1 VEEHF
6 HVGDTLNGF
15 VFKEKPL
22 QSALPLELLT
32 QRKLE
37 SSMLPPRLKF
47 ILSAT
52 VFHALSATS
61 DLDAATLDAQFE
73 DQEKTLS
80 AVIAKMPRSVGL
92 LSKRGDARLFQGNFA
107 GAVADYQEMIA
118 LDPSQDAPHW
128 RLGIAY
134 YFNGAFAAAAVQ
146 FEKYHAYDGRDR
158 ENGVWKFFCQARA
171 EGVEA
176 ARKGL
181 LVYTQFDREPFPSL
195 YEMLAGKLSSK
206 AFLEQLQERGL
217 GQERQVQFF
226 AKYYAGLYEALF
238 GEKAQGMAWLQEA
251 VALFNGETADRSGPG
266 YMWHAA
272 RLQWEALR

>member
-1 VEEHF
+1 V
-6 HVGDTLNGF
+6 
-15 VFKEKPL
+15 
-22 QSALPLELLT
+22 
-32 QRKLE
+32 
-37 SSMLPPRLKF
+37 LPPRLKF

-61 DLDAATLDAQFE
+61 ELDAAALDEQFG
-73 DQEKTLS
+73 DQERTLS
-80 AVIAKMPRSVGL
+80 AVIAKMPRSVSL
-92 LSKRGDARLFQGNFA
+92 LSKRGDTRLFQGNFA
-107 GAVADYQEMIA
+107 GAVSDYREMIA
-118 LDPSQDAPHW
+118 LDPTQDAPHW

-134 YFNGAFAAAAVQ
+134 YFSGSYAIAAAQ

-171 EGVEA
+171 EGIEA

-195 YEMLAGKLSSK
+195 YEMLAGKLDSK
-206 AFLEQLQERGL
+206 AFLEQLQARGL
-217 GQERQVQFF
+217 GKERQVQFF

-238 GEKAQGMAWLQEA
+238 GDKAQGMTWLEEA
-251 VALFNGETADRSGPG
+251 VALFNVETADRSGPG

-272 RLQWEALR
+272 RLQLEALR